1 MTIRALVF
9 DIGGVLEIAADGRDP
24 TFEFQAM
31 VSAWEVDSRFRL
43 VPWASCSSGF
53 EDGVLGHRTE
63 QEWHREL
70 QREMD
75 DVTLDLFVRDF
86 WNLYL
91 GVLNGEL
98 ASYFSQLRPR
108 YKTALLSN
116 SFVGAREQEEA
127 RYALDTLTDFI
138 VYSHEVGLAK
148 PDRRIYELTCAR
160 LHLRPD
166 EIIFLDDVEAYVR
179 GAHDIGMHAILF
191 KNNDQAL
198 AAIEERLARGS
209 G

>member
-116 SFVGAREQEEA
+116 SFVGAREQEEGN
-127 RYALDTLTDFI
+127 RS
-138 VYSHEVGLAK
+138 VGGLAGGISTMT
-148 PDRRIYELTCAR
+148 R
-160 LHLRPD
+160 
-166 EIIFLDDVEAYVR
+166 F
-179 GAHDIGMHAILF
+179 GAA
-191 KNNDQAL
+191 
-198 AAIEERLARGS
+198 
-209 G
+209 